1 VLGEKDF
8 GSTDETFFLAIVL
21 LKLSLKM
28 VCIIDFLRPA
38 NQMEKPQKKQI
49 ETKLKIEEKFVNNIY
64 C

>member
-21 LKLSLKM
+21 FKLSLKM

-38 NQMEKPQKKQI
+38 NQMEKNPE
-49 ETKLKIEEKFVNNIY
+49 ETNRN
-64 C
+64 